1 MKRSTLTLAFRQPRT
16 LSSPLEQVVKSRCP
30 YNSCFVPRPSLWPLL
45 LLFVAALAS
54 PAYAATGDMDPG
66 FNPAVNG
73 IVYSTAMQPDGKIII
88 GGEFTTVG
96 GLTRNRVARLNEDG
110 SLDTG
115 FNPDVGGTGYFAA
128 VGGTARTNLA
138 RLNADGTLDRTFTA
152 NANWFVFSTAV
163 QTDGK
168 ILIAGQFTTLA
179 GAARANLA
187 RLNADG
193 SLDFGFTPNVG
204 FQVYS
209 VAVQPDGKIVIGG
222 TFFFIGGTPRN
233 RIARLNTDGSLDPGF
248 NPDADGWIS
257 GIAMQADGK
266 IIIGGFFRAVG
277 GLAHTNIA
285 RLNVDGTVDSRFNP
299 HANDAV
305 LSIALQTDGEIII
318 GGTFTS
324 LGGTPRSR
332 LARLNADGTTD
343 TAFDLG
349 IDSVVYSTALQANGK
364 VVIGG
369 KLVTVD
375 DPDDPT
381 PPRFIARLEND
392 AATQNLIVTNAS
404 EVEWLRGGA
413 SPEAQDVSFELS
425 TDAGKTWTVLG
436 AGIRSAGGYT
446 LTGLSLPA
454 NGQVRARARVIGG
467 YYNGSAGFVE
477 LVSGFSGLD
486 TVPHVVTPIANVAVN
501 EDAAN
506 TVIDL
511 HPVFQDAETA
521 EADLVY
527 SIQTNS
533 NPTLVSATI
542 DNTTDTLTL
551 DYQANQFGTAAIT
564 VRATDT
570 AGLYVDDTFVVTVNQ
585 VHDGDPGDLDLS
597 FNPNVDGTVHS
608 TALQPDGKIIIGGTF
623 TFVGGVA
630 RNNLARLNADGSL
643 DPGFNSKA
651 SFNVTS
657 MAVQADGKI
666 VIGGGFTSVDGTTRN
681 RVARLNPDGSLD
693 TGFNP
698 DANDFVYNTVVQ
710 VDGKIVIGGAFTTGH
725 QLPSRL
731 QHDST
736 GRWEDDHWGLFH
748 QCERLDA
755 REPRAA

>member
-1 MKRSTLTLAFRQPRT
+1 M
-16 LSSPLEQVVKSRCP
+16 
-30 YNSCFVPRPSLWPLL
+30 
-45 LLFVAALAS
+45 
-54 PAYAATGDMDPG
+54 
-66 FNPAVNG
+66 
-73 IVYSTAMQPDGKIII
+73 
-88 GGEFTTVG
+88 
-96 GLTRNRVARLNEDG
+96 
-110 SLDTG
+110 
-115 FNPDVGGTGYFAA
+115 
-128 VGGTARTNLA
+128 
-138 RLNADGTLDRTFTA
+138 
-152 NANWFVFSTAV
+152 

-486 TVPHVVTPIANVAVN
+486 TVPHVGTPIANVAVN

-710 VDGKIVIGGAFTTGH
+710 VDGKIVIGGAFTTIGGVTRN
-725 QLPSRL
+725 RL
-731 QHDST
+731 ARLNADGSLDTGFNPDVEGTNFPVVYST
-736 GRWEDDHWGLFH
+736 TVQVDGKMIIGGYFTNVNGSTRANLA
-748 QCERLDA
+748 RLNADGMLDLGFDPEVNNSVLSTTVQADGKIVIGGWFTAADGVA
-755 REPRAA
+755 RNHLARLNPDGSLDPGFDPNVNDTVWSAVMQADEKIVVGGWFTAVDGVARNRLARLNPDG